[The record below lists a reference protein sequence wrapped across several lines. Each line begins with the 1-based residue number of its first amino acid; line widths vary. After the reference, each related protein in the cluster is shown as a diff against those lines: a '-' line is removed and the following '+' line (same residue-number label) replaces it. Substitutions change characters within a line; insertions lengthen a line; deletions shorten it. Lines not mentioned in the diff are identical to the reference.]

1 MATKP
6 AKSPGPARPASDAE
20 RVRPRP
26 RPRVPRGNR
35 PTYLDAGHGD
45 ALLSMILVLATEL
58 SASQD
63 RVETLE
69 QLVAERLGLSP
80 GEIERAG
87 RAAVSSPARA
97 ARRTRLVK
105 RLLRVLLEDAG
116 PLSRE
121 ERARRYEAFVA
132 SLGEG

>member
-1 MATKP
+1 MATKTAGAPVPDAGEP
-6 AKSPGPARPASDAE
+6 AIR
-20 RVRPRP
+20 R

-35 PTYLDAGHGD
+35 PAYLDARHGD

-69 QLVAERLGLSP
+69 QLIADRLGLAA

-87 RAAVSSPARA
+87 RAGVSAPARA
-97 ARRTRLVK
+97 VRRTRLVK

-116 PLSRE
+116 PLSRQ
-121 ERARRYEAFVA
+121 EREQRYAAFVA
-132 SLGEG
+132 ALGQD